1 MKSIFCH
8 LAAAVLICACSG
20 KSPLEGHYPRGNH
33 DSQTGIETGTGT
45 ETSESSGLEGRKP
58 LDGKTWKILFM
69 GNSLTLD
76 ATYLLPSLLNAAG
89 VNNVE
94 LSRTFHGAYT
104 LSLYNTNYNNSNIC
118 SFSTWKSGQ
127 ARWRGEGTLVYPPR
141 QAVEADAYDIICV
154 QEYTGVKD
162 CWSWTATERANVT
175 SLLSKIRESQ
185 KLKGNNDPLFVYLF
199 STQFGRGHERLVAN
213 FADDPVAQFNANTA
227 TISELLSATGI
238 KTVIS
243 TGALQ
248 QNFRT
253 TGLNTER
260 DMTRGDQTHADYGF
274 VRYAQACLIFKT
286 LFTPITGIK
295 IEDIPFTIEEYY
307 PYPTL
312 HTTPVSDANRPVM
325 MAAIN
330 AAYEHPMTIT
340 DLSSYSASPTYTHKP
355 GTLILDEND
364 VIEPV
369 LFPVRFPVGQKV
381 NDTYTQ
387 PYWNGYGIWVCKDQ
401 PQAYIKWDFAS
412 YYYTDVYPAR
422 TFANGDSATS
432 PSSPSLRGL
441 WTDDWFEFIIPVKNF
456 AAGTK
461 VRFSAPFYTRQ
472 GPVFWAFEWLD
483 SDTWKNDCH
492 DITKDGFTRSASFA
506 LGAGT
511 TNVSCIATFDNGLS
525 EGKLRFR
532 VRVVDGSIQADS
544 ATLKAVVRP
553 GPNRTDEKY
562 SSVFYFHDP
571 AASSPAILFEIV
583 KT

>member
-1 MKSIFCH
+1 MIKLLLF
-8 LAAAVLICACSG
+8 AALMCACDSN
-20 KSPLEGHYPRGNH
+20 SPLEGHYPGGNH
-33 DSQTGIETGTGT
+33 SSQTSTETGPATDPDPQTGT
-45 ETSESSGLEGRKP
+45 AGEFEGRKP
-58 LDGKTWKILFM
+58 LDGKTWKVLFM

-89 VNNVE
+89 VKNVE
-94 LSRTFHGAYT
+94 LARTFHGAYT
-104 LSLYNTNYNNSNIC
+104 LSLYNSNYSNANIC
-118 SFSTWKSGQ
+118 SFSTWKPGQ
-127 ARWRGEGTLVYPPR
+127 SRWRGEETLQYSPGH
-141 QAVEADAYDIICV
+141 AVEAEAYDIICI

-162 CWSWTATERANVT
+162 CWSWTSTESANVT
-175 SLLSKIRESQ
+175 GLISKIRASQ
-185 KLKGNNDPLFVYLF
+185 KLKGNDDPLFVYLF
-199 STQFGRGHERLVAN
+199 STQFGRGQERLAAN
-213 FADDPVAQFNANTA
+213 FSNDPVAQFNANTT
-227 TISELLSATGI
+227 TISELLAATGI

-260 DMTRGDQTHADYGF
+260 DMTRGDQVHADYGF

-312 HTTPVSDANRPVM
+312 HTTPVNDANRPVM
-325 MAAIN
+325 LAAIN
-330 AAYEHPMTIT
+330 AAYEHPMSIT
-340 DLSSYSASPTYTHKP
+340 DLSSFSVSPSYTHKP
-355 GTLILDEND
+355 GTLMLDESD
-364 VIEPV
+364 FVEPV
-369 LFPVRFPVGQKV
+369 SFPVRFPLGHNV
-381 NDTYTQ
+381 NDSYTQ
-387 PYWNGYGIWVCKDQ
+387 PFWSGYGIWVCRDQ
-401 PQAYIKWDFAS
+401 PQAYLKWNYSS

-441 WTDDWFEFIIPVKNF
+441 WTDDWFEFVIPVKNF

-483 SDTWKNDCH
+483 GDTWKNDCH
-492 DITKDGFTRSASFA
+492 DITKDGFSRSASFA
-506 LGAGT
+506 LNAGT
-511 TNVSCIATFDNGLS
+511 TNVSCTATFENGLP

-544 ATLKAVVRP
+544 ATLKAVSRP
-553 GPNRTDEKY
+553 GPNRTDDQY

-571 AASSPAILFEIV
+571 AAASPAIVFEIL
-583 KT
+583 